1 MKVSEGMI
9 KDKNKDFTKYDLT
22 QFLEKRL
29 MDYERK

>member
-1 MKVSEGMI
+1 MV

-29 MDYERK
+29 MDYERKQLEA